1 MNHDRLRR
9 GFDAGELVLH
19 YQPKVSLETDRIVG
33 AEALLRWEDPE
44 RGLVQPLDFV
54 PLAES
59 SGLIVPIGAWVIG
72 EACRQAARWKDD
84 FGPFPRLV
92 LAANV
97 SGLQLGSDMVD
108 TVVTALRDAN
118 AEPGQ
123 LCLEVTES
131 AVIVDAEGAIK
142 TLRALADLGVKL
154 SIDDFGTGYSSLSY
168 LKRMP
173 LHELKIDKSFVDG
186 VGRHPDDTAIVAA
199 TVAMAHALELSVVA
213 EGVER
218 LDQLQR
224 LRTIGCQEAQG
235 FLFSEPR
242 PPDALADLMAAGVGP
257 WATARPATGTER
269 VLVVDDAADVR
280 QLARMTLATIGLEVH
295 EAVDGESGLVLARQI
310 RPDCIILDVSMPGL
324 SGSEVCIALR
334 SHEATAAST
343 IIMLTSSTAADDKV
357 EAFSCGAD
365 DYIIKPFT
373 PRDLVGRVRAAMR
386 LRALAAGSARGA

>member
-1 MNHDRLRR
+1 MIDESTLRR
-9 GFDAGELVLH
+9 AVEEGHLVLH
-19 YQPKVSLETDRIVG
+19 YQPKISLETDRIVG

-44 RGLVQPLDFV
+44 RGLVHPLDFV
-54 PLAES
+54 PLAEA
-59 SGLIVPIGAWVIG
+59 SGLIVPIGAWAIREV
-72 EACRQAARWKDD
+72 CRQAVRWKDD
-84 FGPFPRLV
+84 FGRFPPLV

-97 SGLQLGSDMVD
+97 SGLQLRRDLVD

-118 AEPGQ
+118 AEPSL

-131 AVIVDAEGAIK
+131 ALIVDAEGAIK

-168 LKRMP
+168 LKRLP
-173 LHELKIDKSFVDG
+173 LHELKVDKSFVDG
-186 VGRHPDDTAIVAA
+186 IGHDPDDTAIVAA

-218 LDQLQR
+218 LDQLER

-235 FLFSEPR
+235 FLFSEPH
-242 PPDALADLMAAGVGP
+242 PPDALSDLMAAGVGS
-257 WATARPATGTER
+257 WATTRPTTGTER

-280 QLARMTLATIGLEVH
+280 QLASMTLSTIGLEVH
-295 EAVDGESGLVLARQI
+295 EAADGEAGLAMARQI
-310 RPDCIILDVSMPGL
+310 RPDCVILDVSMPGL

-334 SHEATAAST
+334 SQPATAEST
-343 IIMLTSSTAADDKV
+343 IIMLTSSTTADDKV

-386 LRALAAGSARGA
+386 RRALAAG